1 MRLALA
7 VSAAALLAPAAPAAA
22 GTYTVHGCHTPD
34 GKAAPIEGWAAGYN
48 PGASGYI
55 GNNDYCAAGGG
66 LTMSHFIP
74 AGYGSFSWS
83 NGTLSRWTFT
93 APKDTEIASVALRR
107 SFTGSNDPA
116 LGFQIS
122 DRTGYRDYC
131 FGGCTRAGD
140 VTYGDV
146 GGTTLQVQQV
156 CGSGGRD
163 CSDSHSVVSAVQRSA
178 IALRDDA
185 APTLAAAAGS
195 LVAPGR
201 VLAGVADASVAAQ
214 DTGGG
219 LATIAV
225 EVDGAVVDTRIV
237 DGNGGRCATPYTA
250 LVPCKLSATA
260 GIAFDTNRVADGRHT
275 LRLLVTDAAG
285 NAAAA
290 GPFDIT
296 VRNTPTACGPG
307 AAGYVVRAGF
317 RRGRPRRASV
327 PLGARVR
334 ISGRVL
340 ANGAPVAGAQVR
352 IVRRLERRAARPGL
366 LPAAVV
372 TGRDGRFRRR
382 LRARTAARLRV
393 GIRVGSDA
401 ALTCS
406 RTLRLRTRASATL
419 RASRQV
425 VAGAARVI
433 FRGRLRGGHIP
444 ATGKL
449 VVLQGYDRGA
459 WRTFATARSDRRG
472 GFHAGYRFRGRPGT
486 YRVRARIPVDAAYP
500 FAAGRSRAVTV
511 RVL

>member
-1 MRLALA
+1 VRLALA
-7 VSAAALLAPAAPAAA
+7 VVALLVAGAAPAAA

-34 GKAAPIEGWAAGYN
+34 GKAAPIDGWASGYN

-55 GNNDYCAAGGG
+55 GNNDYCAGGGG

-107 SFTGSNDPA
+107 SFTGSNDAA
-116 LGFQIS
+116 LGFQVI
-122 DRTGYRDYC
+122 DRSGYRDYC

-146 GGTTLQVQQV
+146 GGTTLQVQQI
-156 CGSGGRD
+156 CASGGRD
-163 CSDSHSVVSAVQRSA
+163 CSDSHSVLSAVQRSA

-185 APTLAAAAGS
+185 APTLAAPAGS

-201 VLAGVADASVAAQ
+201 VLAGVADASIAAQ
-214 DTGGG
+214 DVGGG

-225 EVDGAVVDTRIV
+225 EVDGAVVDGRTV
-237 DGNGGRCATPYTA
+237 DANGGRCATPYTA

-260 GIAFDTNRVADGRHT
+260 AIAFDTNRVADGRHV

-285 NAAAA
+285 NTAAA
-290 GPFDIT
+290 GPLDIT
-296 VRNTPTACGPG
+296 VRNTPTTCGPG
-307 AAGYVVRAGF
+307 AAGYAVRARF
-317 RRGRPRRASV
+317 RRGRPRRAFAR
-327 PLGARVR
+327 LGDRVA
-334 ISGRVL
+334 IAGRVL

-352 IVRRLERRAARPGL
+352 LVRRIERRGSRSGL
-366 LPAAVV
+366 LPAVV
-372 TGRDGRFRRR
+372 TTGADGRFRHR
-382 LRARTAARLRV
+382 LRARAAERLRL
-393 GIRVGSDA
+393 GIRAGNDT

-406 RTLRLRTRASATL
+406 RALRLRTRAAATL
-419 RASRQV
+419 RASRHV
-425 VAGAARVI
+425 VTGAARVV
-433 FRGRLRGGHIP
+433 FRGRLRGGYVP
-444 ATGKL
+444 AGGKL

-472 GFHAGYRFRGRPGT
+472 RFHAGYRFRGRPGT
-486 YRVRARIPVDAAYP
+486 YRVRASIPVDAAYP
-500 FAAGRSRAVTV
+500 FALGRSRSVTV